1 MRKCPSDQGSL
12 TRIQETGLVFRNE
25 TFVTTLEWTVW
36 KWTPYPYP
44 LFRERRGRPRGVLRQ
59 GMDPLARRR
68 HGDVD
73 ETGVGA
79 LPPQSPVLSLQ
90 RE

>member
-1 MRKCPSDQGSL
+1 
-12 TRIQETGLVFRNE
+12 
-25 TFVTTLEWTVW
+25 
-36 KWTPYPYP
+36 
-44 LFRERRGRPRGVLRQ
+44 
-59 GMDPLARRR
+59 MDPLARRR